1 MNIVVET
8 THPSCIIP
16 INGTPR
22 TPSRITVFLV
32 ETGELNSTGN
42 TNRR

>member
-1 MNIVVET
+1 MNIVVEIR
-8 THPSCIIP
+8 HLSGIIP
-16 INGTPR
+16 ING